1 MSNDS
6 TATMLVLSP
15 GAYGMNSDT
24 HLALCDIQ
32 MFAHIPNFIYLAP
45 STKSEYKNMLKF
57 ATTQKKHPVGIRVP
71 ASFSETNDADN
82 TDYTMYNKNK
92 IVLNGNTVAIFA
104 IGKMMDM
111 ALAIAKKVKQDKN
124 LDITVINPLFLT
136 GLDET
141 LLNDLKKNHKLVI
154 TLEDG
159 ELMGGYGQNISSFY
173 GTSDI
178 LVKNF
183 GISKKFHTDFTAEEL
198 LKENGM
204 SVENISNIIERY

>member
-1 MSNDS
+1 MKE
-6 TATMLVLSP
+6 LV
-15 GAYGMNSDT
+15 
-24 HLALCDIQ
+24 
-32 MFAHIPNFIYLAP
+32 IYLAP

-57 ATTQKKHPVGIRVP
+57 ATTLKNHPVGIRVP
-71 ASFSETNDADN
+71 AEFSKIDTCDN
-82 TDYTMYNKNK
+82 TDYTIYNKNK

-111 ALAIAKKVKQDKN
+111 ALDIAKKVKQEKN

-183 GISKKFHTDFTAEEL
+183 SISKKCHTDFTAEDL
-198 LKENGM
+198 LKET
-204 SVENISNIIERY
+204 VCRLKIYLTL

>member
-1 MSNDS
+1 
-6 TATMLVLSP
+6 
-15 GAYGMNSDT
+15 
-24 HLALCDIQ
+24 
-32 MFAHIPNFIYLAP
+32 
-45 STKSEYKNMLKF
+45 
-57 ATTQKKHPVGIRVP
+57 
-71 ASFSETNDADN
+71 
-82 TDYTMYNKNK
+82 
-92 IVLNGNTVAIFA
+92 
-104 IGKMMDM
+104 MDM
-111 ALAIAKKVKQDKN
+111 ALDIVKKVKQEKN

-183 GISKKFHTDFTAEEL
+183 GISKKFHTDFTAEDL

-204 SVENISNIIERY
+204 SVENISNIIENML